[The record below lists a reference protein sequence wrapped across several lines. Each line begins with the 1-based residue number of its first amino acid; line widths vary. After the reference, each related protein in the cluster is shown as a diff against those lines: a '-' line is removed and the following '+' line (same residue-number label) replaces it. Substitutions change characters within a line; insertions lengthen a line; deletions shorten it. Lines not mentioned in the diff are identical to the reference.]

1 MSRGTLAILTVLIV
15 MLTTIS
21 VIPSALALS
30 QSSFS
35 ENVLVTVED
44 PTHLDQMNPAI
55 AADPQGNISVVW
67 EEYDDYGFSSIFFAH
82 SDDGGESFSNR
93 TVVSESDSEQ
103 AEPKVAVNETGWIFV
118 VWSEESPEG
127 SDTMIAHSNDSG
139 ATFSPAMEVSPSQNS
154 QVHPDIAVSGSM
166 VFITW
171 AEEKGVDLNITM
183 ARSIDGGHTFLPPQ
197 RVDDQSIIALQNFPT
212 IAAQGE
218 KVFIAWH
225 DGRFDPFLDIYG
237 SWSNDS
243 GENFSPDIKVSDGI
257 LGDRQSRPDVAF
269 LPSGNVT
276 VVWQDDREGNLDIR
290 ASRSMGVNFLPSV
303 GIEPGITGDQEFPSV
318 AVDSS
323 GNISVVYR
331 DGRTGNPHISLAIS
345 IDGGESFSSGIRVD
359 DVEADSMIQGAP
371 DVSIGSNNTP
381 MVVFED
387 RRTGDWSIYF
397 SKMLNFPPV
406 CQITSPADGEVVSE
420 WVTIRGNAS
429 DVDDNDSLLRVE
441 VRISGIDGDFES
453 DWMEV
458 VGGMNW
464 SVEFNTST
472 VLNGAY
478 RVEARA
484 HDGRSYSNVDS
495 ITIFIANEVQLFPD
509 LAFNGEIVFSPSQLQ
524 KMQQVLVMVEVTN
537 LGNVTAHGVEVAFLR
552 GDAQIGE
559 IETIPH
565 IGPGDVKT
573 AFTSWLAL
581 EGVHTI
587 KVQLDPEDKIE
598 EVDEDNNYM
607 EEQVQVMPAGYYRP
621 DFNLTQDNITIVPP
635 QLKNKDIAEITVEVR
650 NDGRVNATA
659 VMVSILVDGEEIA
672 NGTIDLLPFNTSA
685 QISFNWAAETG
696 EHLIEVIID
705 PHDATSELDELNNH
719 ASVTVDVEFVE
730 AFPGWY
736 LWVAVIAVVL
746 IALALVVFFRWRK
759 V

>member
-1 MSRGTLAILTVLIV
+1 MSRGTLAILTVLMV
-15 MLTTIS
+15 MLTAVS
-21 VIPSALALS
+21 VLPPALAVS

-35 ENVLVTVED
+35 ENVLVTFED
-44 PTHLDQMNPAI
+44 PMHLDQRNPAV
-55 AADPQGNISVVW
+55 AADPYGNISVVW

-82 SDDGGESFSNR
+82 SDDGGVSFSNR

-103 AEPKVAVNETGWIFV
+103 AEPKVAVNETGCIFV
-118 VWSEESPEG
+118 VWSEASLEG

-139 ATFSPAMEVSPSQNS
+139 ATFSPALEVSPSQNS
-154 QVHPDIAVSGSM
+154 QVHPDIAISGSM

-171 AEEKGVDLNITM
+171 AEEKGIDLNINM
-183 ARSIDGGHTFLPPQ
+183 ARSIDGGHTFLPAQ
-197 RVDDQSIIALQNFPT
+197 RVDDQSITALQNFPT
-212 IAAQGE
+212 VAAQGE
-218 KVFIAWH
+218 DLFIVWH
-225 DGRFDPFLDIYG
+225 DGRFDPLLDIYG

-243 GENFSPDIKVSDGI
+243 GESFSPNIKVSDGI
-257 LGDRQSRPDVAF
+257 LGDRQSRPDAAF

-276 VVWQDDREGNLDIR
+276 VVWQDDGEGNLDIR
-290 ASRSMGVNFLPSV
+290 TSRSMGESFLPSV
-303 GIEPGITGDQEFPSV
+303 GIEPGIAGDQEFPSV

-323 GNISVVYR
+323 GNISVVYQ

-345 IDGGESFSSGIRVD
+345 TDGGASFSSGIRVD
-359 DVEADSMIQGAP
+359 DAEYDSMVQGAP
-371 DVSIGSNNTP
+371 DVCIGSNNTP
-381 MVVFED
+381 TVVFED
-387 RRTGDWSIYF
+387 YRTGNWNIYL

-406 CQITSPADGEVVSE
+406 CEITSPTDGEVVSE
-420 WVTIRGNAS
+420 WVTFRGNAS
-429 DVDDNDSLLRVE
+429 DPDDNDSLLRVE
-441 VRISGIDGDFES
+441 VRLVGMDGDFES

-458 VGGMNW
+458 VGGINW

-478 RVEARA
+478 KVEARA

-495 ITIFIANEVQLFPD
+495 ITIFIENEVQLFPD
-509 LAFNGEIVFSPSQLQ
+509 LAFSGDIVFSPSQFQ

-537 LGNVTAHGVEVAFLR
+537 LGNVTAYGVEVAFLR
-552 GDAQIGE
+552 GSVQIGE
-559 IETIPH
+559 IEIIPF
-565 IGPGDVKT
+565 IGPEDVKT
-573 AFTSWLAL
+573 AFTSWLAI

-587 KVQLDPEDKIE
+587 KVKLDPEDKIE
-598 EVDEDNNYM
+598 EVDESNNFL

-621 DFNLTQDNITIVPP
+621 DFNLTQDDITVAPS

-650 NDGRVNATA
+650 NDGRVNATN
-659 VMVSILVDGEEIA
+659 VMVSFMVDGEEIA
-672 NGTIDLLPFNTSA
+672 NGTIDQLPFNTSA
-685 QISFNWAAETG
+685 QISFNWTAETG
-696 EHLIEVIID
+696 EHLIEILID
-705 PHDATSELDELNNH
+705 PQNATSELEESNNH
-719 ASVTVDVEFVE
+719 ASVSVDVEFVE